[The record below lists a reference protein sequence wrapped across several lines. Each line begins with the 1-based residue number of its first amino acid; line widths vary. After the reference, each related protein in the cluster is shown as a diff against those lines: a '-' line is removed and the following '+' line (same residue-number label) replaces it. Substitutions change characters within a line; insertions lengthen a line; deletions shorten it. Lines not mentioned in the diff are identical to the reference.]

1 MKWSLVLHNEDESFH
16 LRIGRRGW
24 DVKTGRLQEGKPL
37 GECRFD
43 LFPRFVT
50 GLVTSGLE

>member
-1 MKWSLVLHNEDESFH
+1 MKWSLVLHDEDESFH
-16 LRIGRRGW
+16 IRIGKGGW
-24 DVKTGRLQEGKPL
+24 NVKTTRLLEGKPL

-50 GLVTSGLE
+50 GVVTSGLE